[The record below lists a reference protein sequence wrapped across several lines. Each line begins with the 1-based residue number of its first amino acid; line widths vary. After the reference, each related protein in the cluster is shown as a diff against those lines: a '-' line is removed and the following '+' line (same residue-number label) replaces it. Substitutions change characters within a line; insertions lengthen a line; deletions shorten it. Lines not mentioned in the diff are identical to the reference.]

1 VRQVRCR
8 LVNIRRIRIK
18 LLVLVFPLLVGPHL
32 LVAQSKPPAL
42 MSGIGRHHHT
52 ITTKSSEA
60 QRFFDQGLTLVFAFN
75 HEEAARAFR
84 RAAELDPESAM
95 PFWGIALALGPCI
108 NLDVDPQHEKAAYE
122 AVQKAVSLAS
132 GVTESERAYIHALAK
147 RYSADPKIDLRK
159 LDADYAHAMREL
171 SKLYPDDL
179 DTATLYAESLMDLRP
194 WKLWSLDGHPAE
206 DTDEIVAV
214 LESVLRRDPDH
225 IGANHYYIHA
235 VEASTHPERAL
246 ASARRLETLA
256 PTAGHLVHMPA
267 HIYFR
272 AGDYPAAARS
282 NALAAETDRVYL
294 RDSGTMGNMYDILYY
309 AHNLHF
315 LATAYNMAGRFTD
328 AKQAADELAAHIGPM
343 VLRDIS
349 MAEPYMPSPIFVLL
363 RFHRWDEVL
372 KLTPPDSNLAMTTA
386 FWHFARGS
394 AAAAKGQIGM
404 AEIERKTLE
413 AARRETPA
421 DTEFSMY
428 SNKAQAFLDLAADIL
443 DARIAT
449 ARADREYAIEYWKNA
464 VQIQDGLHYGEPPEW
479 FYPVRESLGSALLQ
493 NGQPGEA
500 EAIFRADL
508 QQYPRNPRSLFGL
521 LKSLEAQ
528 RKTSDAEWVRREFEA
543 AWKSADVPLEIGD
556 L

>member
-1 VRQVRCR
+1 M
-8 LVNIRRIRIK
+8 K
-18 LLVLVFPLLVGPHL
+18 LLVSLLPLLASPHL

-42 MSGIGRHHHT
+42 MSGLGQHHHV
-52 ITTKSSEA
+52 ISTKSSEV

-84 RAAELDPESAM
+84 RAAELDSQSAM

-108 NLDVDPQHEKAAYE
+108 NLDIDSPHENAAYE
-122 AVQKAVSLAS
+122 AVQKAISLAP
-132 GVTESERAYIHALAK
+132 GATESERAYIQALAK
-147 RYSADPKIDLRK
+147 RYSSDSKVDLRK

-171 SKLYPDDL
+171 SKRYPDDL
-179 DTATLYAESLMDLRP
+179 DAATLYAESLMDLRP

-225 IGANHYYIHA
+225 IGANHYYLHA

-246 ASARRLETLA
+246 ASASRLETLA
-256 PTAGHLVHMPA
+256 PAAGHLVHMPA

-282 NALAAETDRVYL
+282 NAIAAEIDRVYL
-294 RDSGTMGNMYDILYY
+294 RDSGTIGSMYDIIYF

-315 LATAYNMAGRFTD
+315 LAAASSMAGNFSD
-328 AKQAADELAAHIGPM
+328 AKRAADELVAHIGPM
-343 VLRDIS
+343 VLGNRS
-349 MAEPYMPSPIFVLL
+349 MAEPYMPTQIFVLL

-372 KLTPPDSNLAMTTA
+372 KLPPPDSNLAMTTA

-404 AEIERKTLE
+404 AEVERGKLE
-413 AARRETPA
+413 AARKETPA
-421 DTEFSMY
+421 DVEFSMY
-428 SNKAQAFLDLAADIL
+428 SNKAQTFLNLAANIL
-443 DARIAT
+443 DARVAS
-449 ARADREYAIEYWKNA
+449 AHADRKRAIEYWKNA
-464 VQIQDGLHYGEPPEW
+464 VQIQDRLYYGEPPEW
-479 FYPVRESLGSALLQ
+479 FYPVRESLGGALLL
-493 NGQPGEA
+493 NGQADQA
-500 EAIFRADL
+500 EAVFRADL
-508 QQYPRNPRSLFGL
+508 EQYPRNPRSLFGL

-543 AWKSADVPLEIGD
+543 AWKSADVALEIGD